1 MAERE
6 RSQSARGRLAKLAF
20 GVMALLSLLAG
31 AVIFYFADQLGF
43 DEQTARIV
51 ALTFLIAGFAD
62 YLILH
67 FWDKL
72 IKPHL

>member
-1 MAERE
+1 MAEGE
-6 RSQSARGRLAKLAF
+6 RSQSERGRLAKLAF

>member
-1 MAERE
+1 MAEEE
-6 RSQSARGRLAKLAF
+6 RQQSERGRLVKLAF
-20 GVMALLSLLAG
+20 GVMALLSLFAG

-43 DEQTARIV
+43 DAQTARIV

-67 FWDKL
+67 FWDRL
-72 IKPHL
+72 IKPRM